1 MAPPRKPARKPDGRE
16 VLEDMGRRARV
27 SRKRA
32 PGARPKPA
40 GGSRGFGQA
49 VRSWTRWL
57 ILGSLAG
64 ATLGGTA
71 VLGTMYRHAVA
82 VVDARMDGAI
92 WTVPGLVVSAPMEV
106 WPGLALTPAEL
117 GEDLRRAGYAVV
129 SEARAAGDVVVEP
142 GRVRVR
148 NRAVEVPGAK
158 VPAGEVVVD
167 FADGR
172 VAKVTVGRD
181 DHAAR
186 AVFAPMTLATVR
198 GADNETRSPVPLERI
213 PQHVRRAVMAMED
226 ARFYEHPGIDAMGV
240 ARALW
245 VNLVTR
251 GPAQG
256 GSSLTQQL
264 AKNLFLTPERTAS
277 RKIQEA
283 LLALAL
289 ERSLTKDEILR
300 LYLNEVY
307 FGEAGGTSLG
317 GVDAAARAFFG
328 VPVEKLDLGQ
338 AATLGGIISSPNPYS
353 PVRHPDTARVRRDLT
368 LTRMAA
374 LRWVTPEE
382 AAAAK
387 AAPLQV
393 RAARGGRVAP
403 WVVDAAVEAVEA
415 ELGDGALARDA
426 LTVHTSL
433 QPALQRL
440 AERAV
445 SEGMAAL
452 VKAHPGLAE
461 AEAAMAVVRV
471 RDGAVVALV
480 GGRDYA
486 RSAFDRASAARR
498 QVGSTVKPLTM
509 LAAFEA
515 DETLSPALELDDS
528 PLERVHDGTTWT
540 PRNYDDTF
548 VGPLSLR
555 EAIARSRNIPAVLLA
570 ERVGLPALRDHLHAL
585 GLSGATDYPSVAL
598 GGFPASPLQLA
609 GAYAIF
615 GGLGYHA
622 PWMVRAALPR
632 PSEAAGA
639 EGARP
644 LRNASPGASDTAP
657 RGVDRVPPK
666 ATVRMSP
673 RATWLSWSVLREV
686 LDTGTGRG
694 ARALGVGDGAAGKTG
709 TSDRSIDAWFAGVA
723 GPYAVVAWVGFDKE
737 RPLGLTGGQAAVPVW
752 GRFVAWSGAGAEPPP
767 PPESVEQGEVC
778 ADDGLLRCDCDT
790 RRPEWFPVGAAPV
803 GCEGPSGE
811 DDRPPRILPTA
822 ARSGTPAD
830 PARGGP
836 TPGSRDDAATE
847 PAAEE
852 SAWKR
857 LSRWA
862 LGR

>member
-1 MAPPRKPARKPDGRE
+1 MAPPRKPKPKGKPDGRD
-16 VLEDMGRRARV
+16 VLEDMGKRTRVARKPARA
-27 SRKRA
+27 
-32 PGARPKPA
+32 ARPKAA
-40 GGSRGFGQA
+40 GGSRSFGQA
-49 VRSWTRWL
+49 LRSWTRWL
-57 ILGSLAG
+57 LVGSLMGAALGG
-64 ATLGGTA
+64 AT
-71 VLGTMYRHAVA
+71 VLGVMYRHAVA
-82 VVDARMDGAI
+82 IVDARMDGAV
-92 WTVPGLVVSAPMEV
+92 WSVPGLVVSAPMEV
-106 WPGLALTPAEL
+106 WPGLTLTPSEL

-129 SEARAAGDVVVEP
+129 ADAHAEGDVEVDAA
-142 GRVRVR
+142 RVRVR
-148 NRAVEVPGAK
+148 NRAVDVPGTR

-167 FADGR
+167 FAGGR

-181 DHAAR
+181 DNAAR

-245 VNLVTR
+245 VNVITR

-289 ERSLTKDEILR
+289 ERSLSKDEILR

-307 FGEAGGTSLG
+307 FGEAGGSSLG

-328 VPVEKLDLGQ
+328 VPVEKVDLGQ

-353 PVRHPDTARVRRDLT
+353 PVRHPDKARVRRDVALA
-368 LTRMAA
+368 RMAE
-374 LRWVTPEE
+374 LHWITPDE

-393 RAARGGRVAP
+393 RAPRSGRVAP
-403 WVVDAAVEAVEA
+403 WGVDAAVEAVET

-426 LTVHTSL
+426 LMVHTSL

-445 SEGMAAL
+445 AEGMASL

-461 AEAAMAVVRV
+461 AEAALAVVRI

-515 DETLSPALELDDS
+515 DETLSPAYALDDS
-528 PLERVHDGTTWT
+528 PIERTHDGTTWT

-555 EAIARSRNIPAVLLA
+555 EAVARSRNVPAVLLA
-570 ERVGLPALRDHLHAL
+570 EKVGLPALRDHLHAL
-585 GLSGATDYPSVAL
+585 GLPGATDYPSVSL
-598 GGFPASPLQLA
+598 GGFPASPLELA

-622 PWMVRAALPR
+622 PWMVRAAVPR
-632 PSEAAGA
+632 PSEESGA
-639 EGARP
+639 EV
-644 LRNASPGASDTAP
+644 AP
-657 RGVDRVPPK
+657 RGMDRVPPK
-666 ATVRMSP
+666 ATVRMTP

-686 LDTGTGRG
+686 LETGTGHG
-694 ARALGVGDGAAGKTG
+694 ALALGVGDGAAGKTG

-737 RPLGLTGGQAAVPVW
+737 RPLGLTGGQAAVPTW

-778 ADDGLLRCDCDT
+778 ATDGLVRCDCEA
-790 RRPEWFPVGAAPV
+790 RRPEWFPVGTAPV
-803 GCEGPSGE
+803 GCEGSPDEE
-811 DDRPPRILPTA
+811 DGPPRILPTA
-822 ARSGTPAD
+822 ARSTPPAA

-836 TPGSRDDAATE
+836 PTGPREDAAET

-852 SAWKR
+852 SAWTK